1 MRLYPLL
8 AAALITLSF
17 TACDQMREKTP
28 GEGKPGQYPP
38 SLWDKR
44 DGQVSDEELEA
55 KGFKVGAIIKTLKDP
70 DTREQFKIISLNA
83 DGTTVN
89 LLPISAGTE
98 PEKKQCKGSKGK
110 GKGKSKRTSQS

>member
-44 DGQVSDEELEA
+44 DGQVSDEELDKAAKEA
-55 KGFKVGAIIKTLKDP
+55 SS
-70 DTREQFKIISLNA
+70 E
-83 DGTTVN
+83 
-89 LLPISAGTE
+89 SA
-98 PEKKQCKGSKGK
+98 PAK
-110 GKGKSKRTSQS
+110 